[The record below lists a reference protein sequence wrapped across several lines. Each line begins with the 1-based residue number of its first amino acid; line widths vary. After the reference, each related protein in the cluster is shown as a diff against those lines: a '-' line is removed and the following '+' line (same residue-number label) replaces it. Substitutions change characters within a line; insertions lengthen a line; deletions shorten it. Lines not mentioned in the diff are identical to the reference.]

1 MLWIFRK
8 TGISDL
14 GAERSSKMSAT
25 ARSRTEYTYGYWLP
39 ARSEDRPKDEEMTKD
54 EVELRQDLS
63 RPPYRGVRTVR
74 LLRKVVL
81 LEAEPPG
88 QGARQQVRALRQA
101 PVCPAPG
108 PLLTPEIQRGLFV
121 LCPRV

>member
-39 ARSEDRPKDEEMTKD
+39 ARSEDRPKDEEMSKD
-54 EVELRQDLS
+54 EVQSFVRTSLGLLTAGCEQCVYSERLFCSKQNRPVKVHDSRCELFVRRPSALPQDL
-63 RPPYRGVRTVR
+63 
-74 LLRKVVL
+74 
-81 LEAEPPG
+81 
-88 QGARQQVRALRQA
+88 
-101 PVCPAPG
+101 
-108 PLLTPEIQRGLFV
+108 F
-121 LCPRV
+121 